1 MVTQKYRISS
11 NNRVFGKNII
21 LSLILSCCLSDETF
35 LLEVLHI
42 TFVWLN
48 GQTWTYMVLLS
59 AENDWV

>member
-21 LSLILSCCLSDETF
+21 SSLILSCCLSDETF

-48 GQTWTYMVLLS
+48 GPDMDLHGPFIS
-59 AENDWV
+59 RE